1 MKEAMM
7 INPFETDYGYIIIL
21 ITAMFMYF
29 SILHILRDPN
39 LPKKKFFKSKD
50 TK

>member
-1 MKEAMM
+1 M
-7 INPFETDYGYIIIL
+7 INPFETSYGYIIIL
-21 ITAMFMYF
+21 SIAMFMYF
-29 SILHILRDPN
+29 SIMHILRDPN

>member
-1 MKEAMM
+1 M
-7 INPFETDYGYIIIL
+7 INPFDTPYIYVL
-21 ITAMFMYF
+21 VFTTVMFMYF
-29 SILHILRDPN
+29 SIMHILRDPN